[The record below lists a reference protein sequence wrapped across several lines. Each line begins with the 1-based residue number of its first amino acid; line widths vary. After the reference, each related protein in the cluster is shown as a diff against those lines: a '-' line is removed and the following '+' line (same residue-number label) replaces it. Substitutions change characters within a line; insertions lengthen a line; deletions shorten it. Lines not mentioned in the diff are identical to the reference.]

1 MFIRAYLRA
10 STKEQDAKRA
20 KSELIAFANDHSHK
34 IAAFYVENESGAILV
49 RPKLMQLIE
58 DAHKGDI
65 ILVEQIDRLARLN
78 QADWDTLK
86 RMLSEKKL
94 SIVSKELPTSYM
106 ALQPENSTEF
116 MSSILQAINSM
127 MLDMLATIARKDY
140 EDRRNRQ
147 MQGIARAKAEGKYS
161 GRKKDTEKR
170 KKDTEKRKIIASLL
184 ESGHSYSDIQK
195 MAKCSRHLIADVAK
209 ERPKLITAH

>member
-1 MFIRAYLRA
+1 M
-10 STKEQDAKRA
+10 
-20 KSELIAFANDHSHK
+20 
-34 IAAFYVENESGAILV
+34 
-49 RPKLMQLIE
+49 
-58 DAHKGDI
+58 

-106 ALQPENSTEF
+106 ALQSESSTEF
-116 MSSILQAINSM
+116 MSSVLQAINSM
-127 MLDMLATIARKDY
+127 MLDMLAAIARKDY

-147 MQGIARAKAEGKYS
+147 MQGIAKAKLEGKYA
-161 GRKKDTEKR
+161 GRR
-170 KKDTEKRKIIASLL
+170 KDTEKRKIIASLL
-184 ESGHSYSDIQK
+184 KSGHSYSEIQG
-195 MAKCSRHLIADVAK
+195 MTKCSRHLIADVAK

>member
-20 KSELIAFANDHSHK
+20 KNELIQFATNHGHK
-34 IAAFYVENESGAILV
+34 IAAFYVENESGATLV

-58 DAHKGDI
+58 DAHKGDV

-106 ALQPENSTEF
+106 ALQPERSTE
-116 MSSILQAINSM
+116 QAINSM
-127 MLDMLATIARKDY
+127 MLDMLAAIARKDY

-147 MQGIARAKAEGKYS
+147 MQGIARAKTEGKYS
-161 GRKKDTEKR
+161 GRRQDTK
-170 KKDTEKRKIIASLL
+170 KRKIIASLL
-184 ESGHSYSDIQK
+184 KSGHSYSEIQAT
-195 MAKCSRHLIADVAK
+195 AKCSRQLIAVMAK
-209 ERPKLITAH
+209 ETK

>member
-10 STKEQDAKRA
+10 STKEQDAARA
-20 KSELIAFANDHSHK
+20 KNELFQFAKDHHHK
-34 IAAFYVENESGAILV
+34 IAAFYIENESGATLA
-49 RPKLMQLIE
+49 RPKLMQLIA
-58 DAHKGDI
+58 DAHEGDV

-94 SIVSKELPTSYM
+94 AVVSKELPTSYI
-106 ALQPENSTEF
+106 ALQPESSTEF
-116 MSSILQAINSM
+116 MSSVLQAINSM
-127 MLDMLATIARKDY
+127 MLDMLAAIARKDY

-147 MQGIARAKAEGKYS
+147 MQGIARAKAEGKYV
-161 GRKKDTEKR
+161 GR

-184 ESGHSYSDIQK
+184 KSNHSYSDIQK
-195 MAKCSRHLIADVAK
+195 IAQCSRQLIAIVSKDL
-209 ERPKLITAH
+209 ERPNAHNHVC

>member
-20 KSELIAFANDHSHK
+20 KSELIAFANDHGHK
-34 IAAFYVENESGAILV
+34 IASFYVENESGAILV

-58 DAHKGDI
+58 DAHEGDV

-78 QADWDTLK
+78 QTDWSTLK

-94 SIVSKELPTSYM
+94 AVVSKELPTSYM
-106 ALQPENSTEF
+106 ALQSERSAEF
-116 MSSILQAINSM
+116 MNSILQAINSM
-127 MLDMLATIARKDY
+127 VLDMLAAIARKDY

-147 MQGIARAKAEGKYS
+147 MQGIARAKAEGKYV
-161 GRKKDTEKR
+161 GRR
-170 KKDTEKRKIIASLL
+170 KDTEKRKIIASLL
-184 ESGHSYSDIQK
+184 KSDHSYSDIQK
-195 MAKCSRHLIADVAK
+195 AAKCSRQLIATVSK
-209 ERPKLITAH
+209 VLKF

>member
-10 STKEQDAKRA
+10 STKEQDAQRA
-20 KSELIAFANDHSHK
+20 KNELIAFAEEHGHK
-34 IAAFYVENESGAILV
+34 VATFYVEHESGATLV

-58 DAHKGDI
+58 DAHKGDV

-106 ALQPENSTEF
+106 ALQSESSTEF
-116 MSSILQAINSM
+116 MSSVLQAINSM
-127 MLDMLATIARKDY
+127 MLDMLAAIARKDY

-147 MQGIARAKAEGKYS
+147 QQGIARAKAEGKYS
-161 GRKKDTEKR
+161 GRR
-170 KKDTEKRKIIASLL
+170 KDTEKRKIVASLL
-184 ESGHSYSDIQK
+184 KSGHSYSDIQK

-209 ERPKLITAH
+209 ERPKMLSTH

>member
-20 KSELIAFANDHSHK
+20 KNELIQFAIDHGHK
-34 IAAFYVENESGAILV
+34 IAAFYVENESGATLA
-49 RPKLMQLIE
+49 RPQLMQLID
-58 DAHKGDI
+58 DAHEGDV

-78 QADWDTLK
+78 QADWDILK

-106 ALQPENSTEF
+106 ALKPESSTEF
-116 MSSILQAINSM
+116 MSSVLQAINSM
-127 MLDMLATIARKDY
+127 MLDMLAAIARKDY

-147 MQGIARAKAEGKYS
+147 MQGIARAKSEGKYA
-161 GRKKDTEKR
+161 GRKKDL
-170 KKDTEKRKIIASLL
+170 EKRKIIASLL
-184 ESGHSYSDIQK
+184 KSGHSYSDIQK
-195 MAKCSRHLIADVAK
+195 TMKCSRQLIAKISK
-209 ERPKLITAH
+209 EIN

>member
-1 MFIRAYLRA
+1 MFMFIRAYLRA
-10 STKEQDAKRA
+10 STKEQNAKRA
-20 KSELIAFANDHSHK
+20 KSELIVFANDYGHK
-34 IAAFYVENESGAILV
+34 IAAFYVENESGATLV

-58 DAHKGDI
+58 DAHKGDV

-106 ALQPENSTEF
+106 ALQPERSTEF

-127 MLDMLATIARKDY
+127 MLDMLAAIARKDY

-161 GRKKDTEKR
+161 GRR
-170 KKDTEKRKIIASLL
+170 KDTEKRKIIASLL
-184 ESGHSYSDIQK
+184 KSGHSYSDIQK

-209 ERPKLITAH
+209 ERPKMLSTH